1 MTFLPFL
8 LNRSRL
14 PICSYNLFLF
24 WPVTLKS
31 VKKKSINACILINK
45 ISLNKKKTKKKKKNF
60 MNVYNKKKKYKKKK
74 KKYLFMYIDKQNQF
88 KKKSTFFSI
97 LACNT
102 SNTKLLIYSLS
113 QHLTRLA
120 NDFPPFFA
128 YLVKVPNMLLLFFS
142 ILACNTSNTKW
153 LIYSL
158 SQHLTRLAND
168 FPAFFA

>member
-24 WPVTLKS
+24 WPVTLES
-31 VKKKSINACILINK
+31 VTKKSIDACILINK
-45 ISLNKKKTKKKKKNF
+45 ISFKKIKIKSIYAYILVNKISKKKKK
-60 MNVYNKKKKYKKKK
+60 V
-74 KKYLFMYIDKQNQF
+74 
-88 KKKSTFFSI
+88 
-97 LACNT
+97 
-102 SNTKLLIYSLS
+102 
-113 QHLTRLA
+113 
-120 NDFPPFFA
+120 
-128 YLVKVPNMLLLFFS
+128 LFFS

>member
-45 ISLNKKKTKKKKKNF
+45 ISLKQKKKINACILIKKISLKKKKKSIYAC
-60 MNVYNKKKKYKKKK
+60 VLINKISKKNKK
-74 KKYLFMYIDKQNQF
+74 KKYLFMYIDKQNQL
-88 KKKSTFFSI
+88 KKK
-97 LACNT
+97 
-102 SNTKLLIYSLS
+102 
-113 QHLTRLA
+113 
-120 NDFPPFFA
+120 
-128 YLVKVPNMLLLFFS
+128 KVLFFS

-158 SQHLTRLAND
+158 SQHLTRPAND